1 MKNIHVIEALNLKSN
16 RRRLYQSAH
25 DLPNG
30 TLTFVD
36 FNCTDGTE
44 TALAIVTGA
53 ATADDPRLSGNL
65 PTHRVRSFLA
75 TPMTAL
81 DYTAIDAPD
90 DEQIDAT
97 SADA

>member
-1 MKNIHVIEALNLKSN
+1 MKNISIIEAINLKSN

-25 DLPNG
+25 DLPTG
-30 TLTFVD
+30 TLAFVD

-53 ATADDPRLSGNL
+53 ATVDDPRLGGNL

-75 TPMTAL
+75 TPMTDL

-90 DEQIDAT
+90 DEQADAS